1 MALRVPVVQRDH
13 VHDLL
18 DADTGAVGPTEQ
30 WKFTRVGDVRA
41 LGRFQDAWVEQGV
54 QWALLGGFKLP
65 TGSRNIVNAD
75 GDRAERALQPQAWS
89 PQWSTVLQLDH
100 AHKQRDSGLQ
110 AEPDNSGSTT
120 TSLSPGFSVAVATF
134 DTVYA
139 FVQLPLYQYVNGIQ
153 LVPRA
158 SFVMGWTHSF

>member
-1 MALRVPVVQRDH
+1 M
-13 VHDLL
+13 
-18 DADTGAVGPTEQ
+18 
-30 WKFTRVGDVRA
+30 
-41 LGRFQDAWVEQGV
+41 
-54 QWALLGGFKLP
+54 
-65 TGSRNIVNAD
+65 
-75 GDRAERALQPQAWS
+75 
-89 PQWSTVLQLDH
+89 LQLNH

-120 TSLSPGFSVAVATF
+120 TSLSPGFSVAVAAF